1 MEILR
6 IENLNFQY
14 VNEEKLVLNDINMSI
29 EEGDFLVLCGATGSG
44 KTTLLKMLKREIAP
58 NGNKRGTIFYQG
70 KDLKEYNDKEL
81 VSEIG
86 YVFQNPDSAIVTD
99 KVWHELAFGLENLGY
114 DNQNIRMKVGEIANY
129 FDMQTWF
136 DMDTNSLSG
145 GQKQI
150 LNLASVMVMQPKV
163 LLLDEPTSQMDPVS
177 ASNFFQTLKKIN
189 HELGTTIIIIEHR
202 LEEIFLL
209 ADKIALLDDGK
220 LVVYDEVKK
229 ASKEILNYSNININ
243 IPTPLKLYHELE
255 CEDEVPL
262 TIKDGKKLLR
272 KYNFS
277 ENSQYDKPLLREK
290 NKAIE
295 IKNGWFRYSK
305 NSNDILKGIDLD
317 IRIGEVY
324 SLIGGNGVGKST
336 LVNVIANNLKLYTGN
351 VKINEKSIS
360 KYKNNSL
367 YIENLVVLPQNP
379 DDLFVSEMV
388 SHELYEMKNI
398 YSDNFENRVKE
409 IIDDFDLEELLSRHP
424 YDLSGGEKQKV
435 ALAKILLLN
444 PKIILFD
451 EPTKGLDWTSKIKL
465 VEIIKRLKKKNV
477 TCFLVTHDIEFASL
491 VSDYCGLLFN
501 GTIVSENS
509 SNLFFKNNH
518 FYTTATNKLMREI
531 NDNIVVYDDMIKW
544 IKENGYEKDN

>member
-58 NGNKRGTIFYQG
+58 NGNKKGTIFYQG
-70 KDLKEYNDKEL
+70 KDLKEYDDKEL

-136 DMDTNSLSG
+136 DMDTDNLSG

-209 ADKIALLDDGK
+209 ADKIALLDEGK

-243 IPTPLKLYHELE
+243 IPTPLKLYHELK
-255 CEDEVPL
+255 CEDDVPL
-262 TIKDGKKLLR
+262 TIKEGKKLLE
-272 KYNFS
+272 KYNLSKNF
-277 ENSQYDKPLLREK
+277 QYDKPLLREK

-305 NSNDILKGIDLD
+305 NSKDILKGIDLD

-379 DDLFVSEMV
+379 DDLFVSEKV
-388 SHELYEMKNI
+388 NDELYEMKNI
-398 YSDNFENRVKE
+398 YSDDFENRVKE
-409 IIDDFDLEELLSRHP
+409 LINEFSLEKLLNRHP

-451 EPTKGLDWTSKIKL
+451 EPTKGLDWTSKIRL
-465 VEIIKRLKKKNV
+465 VEIIKKLKKKNV

-531 NDNIVVYDDMIKW
+531 NDNIVIYDDMIKW
-544 IKENGYEKDN
+544 IKENSYEKGN

>member
-262 TIKDGKKLLR
+262 TIKDGKKLLG

-305 NSNDILKGIDLD
+305 NSKDILKGIDLD

>member
-262 TIKDGKKLLR
+262 TIKDGKKLLG

-290 NKAIE
+290 NKAIA

-305 NSNDILKGIDLD
+305 NSKDILKGIDLD

-544 IKENGYEKDN
+544 IKESGYEKDN

>member
-189 HELGTTIIIIEHR
+189 HELGTTIIMATHSAAIVN
-202 LEEIFLL
+202 
-209 ADKIALLDDGK
+209 KM
-220 LVVYDEVKK
+220 
-229 ASKEILNYSNININ
+229 
-243 IPTPLKLYHELE
+243 
-255 CEDEVPL
+255 
-262 TIKDGKKLLR
+262 R
-272 KYNFS
+272 K
-277 ENSQYDKPLLREK
+277 RV
-290 NKAIE
+290 IE
-295 IKNGWFRYSK
+295 IVKGVVERDEERGK
-305 NSNDILKGIDLD
+305 MKRESN
-317 IRIGEVY
+317 
-324 SLIGGNGVGKST
+324 
-336 LVNVIANNLKLYTGN
+336 
-351 VKINEKSIS
+351 
-360 KYKNNSL
+360 
-367 YIENLVVLPQNP
+367 
-379 DDLFVSEMV
+379 
-388 SHELYEMKNI
+388 
-398 YSDNFENRVKE
+398 
-409 IIDDFDLEELLSRHP
+409 
-424 YDLSGGEKQKV
+424 
-435 ALAKILLLN
+435 
-444 PKIILFD
+444 
-451 EPTKGLDWTSKIKL
+451 
-465 VEIIKRLKKKNV
+465 
-477 TCFLVTHDIEFASL
+477 
-491 VSDYCGLLFN
+491 
-501 GTIVSENS
+501 
-509 SNLFFKNNH
+509 
-518 FYTTATNKLMREI
+518 
-531 NDNIVVYDDMIKW
+531 
-544 IKENGYEKDN
+544 

>member
-58 NGNKRGTIFYQG
+58 NGNKKGTIFYQG
-70 KDLKEYNDKEL
+70 KDLKEYDDKEL

-99 KVWHELAFGLENLGY
+99 KVWHELAFGLENLGC

-136 DMDTNSLSG
+136 DMDTDNLSG

-209 ADKIALLDDGK
+209 ADKIALLDEGK

-243 IPTPLKLYHELE
+243 IPTPLKLYHELK
-255 CEDEVPL
+255 CEDDVPL
-262 TIKDGKKLLR
+262 TIKEGKKLLE
-272 KYNFS
+272 KYNLSKNF
-277 ENSQYDKPLLREK
+277 QYDKPLLREK

-305 NSNDILKGIDLD
+305 NSKDILKGIDLD

-379 DDLFVSEMV
+379 DDLFVSEKV
-388 SHELYEMKNI
+388 NDELYEMKNI
-398 YSDNFENRVKE
+398 YSDDFENRVK
-409 IIDDFDLEELLSRHP
+409 DLINEFSLEKLLNRHP

-451 EPTKGLDWTSKIKL
+451 EPTKGLDWTSKIRL
-465 VEIIKRLKKKNV
+465 VEIIKKLKKKNV

-531 NDNIVVYDDMIKW
+531 NDNIVIYDDMIKW
-544 IKENGYEKDN
+544 IKENSYEKGN

>member
-262 TIKDGKKLLR
+262 TIKDGKKLLG

-305 NSNDILKGIDLD
+305 NSKDILKGIDLD

-379 DDLFVSEMV
+379 DDLFVCEMV
-388 SHELYEMKNI
+388 NHELYEMKNI

-501 GTIVSENS
+501 GTIVSENN

>member
-14 VNEEKLVLNDINMSI
+14 LNEEKLVLNDINMSI

-58 NGNKRGTIFYQG
+58 NGNKKGTIFYQG
-70 KDLKEYNDKEL
+70 KDLKEYDDKEL

-86 YVFQNPDSAIVTD
+86 YVFQNPDSGIVTD
-99 KVWHELAFGLENLGY
+99 KVWHELAFGLENLGC

-136 DMDTNSLSG
+136 DMDTDNLSG

-209 ADKIALLDDGK
+209 ADKIALLDEGK

-243 IPTPLKLYHELE
+243 IPTPLKLYHELK
-255 CEDEVPL
+255 CEDDVPL
-262 TIKDGKKLLR
+262 TIKEGKKLLE
-272 KYNFS
+272 KYNLSKNF
-277 ENSQYDKPLLREK
+277 QYDKPLLREK

-305 NSNDILKGIDLD
+305 NSKDILKGIDLD

-379 DDLFVSEMV
+379 DDLFVSEKV
-388 SHELYEMKNI
+388 NDELYEMKNI
-398 YSDNFENRVKE
+398 YSDDFENRVKE
-409 IIDDFDLEELLSRHP
+409 LINEFSLEKLLNRHP

-451 EPTKGLDWTSKIKL
+451 EPTKGLDWTSKIRL
-465 VEIIKRLKKKNV
+465 VEIIKKLKKKNV

-531 NDNIVVYDDMIKW
+531 NDNIVIYDDMIKW
-544 IKENGYEKDN
+544 IKENSYEKGN

>member
-70 KDLKEYNDKEL
+70 KDLKDYNDKEL

-262 TIKDGKKLLR
+262 TIKDGKKLLG

-305 NSNDILKGIDLD
+305 NSKDILKGIDLD

>member
-262 TIKDGKKLLR
+262 TIKDGKKLLG

-277 ENSQYDKPLLREK
+277 EKSQYDKPLLREK

-305 NSNDILKGIDLD
+305 NSKDILKGIDLD

-518 FYTTATNKLMREI
+518 FYTTATNKLMRKI

>member
-1 MEILR
+1 
-6 IENLNFQY
+6 
-14 VNEEKLVLNDINMSI
+14 
-29 EEGDFLVLCGATGSG
+29 
-44 KTTLLKMLKREIAP
+44 
-58 NGNKRGTIFYQG
+58 
-70 KDLKEYNDKEL
+70 
-81 VSEIG
+81 
-86 YVFQNPDSAIVTD
+86 
-99 KVWHELAFGLENLGY
+99 
-114 DNQNIRMKVGEIANY
+114 
-129 FDMQTWF
+129 
-136 DMDTNSLSG
+136 
-145 GQKQI
+145 
-150 LNLASVMVMQPKV
+150 
-163 LLLDEPTSQMDPVS
+163 MDPVS

-262 TIKDGKKLLR
+262 TIKDGKKLLG

-305 NSNDILKGIDLD
+305 NSKDILKGIDLD

-336 LVNVIANNLKLYTGN
+336 LVNAIANNLKLYTGN

-398 YSDNFENRVKE
+398 YSDNFENRVKV
-409 IIDDFDLEELLSRHP
+409 F
-424 YDLSGGEKQKV
+424 
-435 ALAKILLLN
+435 
-444 PKIILFD
+444 
-451 EPTKGLDWTSKIKL
+451 
-465 VEIIKRLKKKNV
+465 
-477 TCFLVTHDIEFASL
+477 
-491 VSDYCGLLFN
+491 
-501 GTIVSENS
+501 
-509 SNLFFKNNH
+509 
-518 FYTTATNKLMREI
+518 
-531 NDNIVVYDDMIKW
+531 
-544 IKENGYEKDN
+544 

>member
-14 VNEEKLVLNDINMSI
+14 KNEEKLVLNNINMSI
-29 EEGDFLVLCGATGSG
+29 EQGDFLVLCGATGSG
-44 KTTLLKMLKREIAP
+44 KTTLLKMLKREISP
-58 NGNKRGTIFYQG
+58 NGEKSGTIFYQG
-70 KDLKEYNDKEL
+70 KDLKTYEDKAL

-99 KVWHELAFGLENLGY
+99 KVWHELAFGLENLCLKSEE
-114 DNQNIRMKVGEIANY
+114 IRVKVGEIANY
-129 FDMQTWF
+129 FDMQSWF

-189 HELGTTIIIIEHR
+189 YELGTTIIIIEHR

-209 ADKIALLDDGK
+209 ADKIAFLDDGK
-220 LVVYDEVKK
+220 LVVFDEVKE

-262 TIKDGKKLLR
+262 TIKDGKKLLG

-305 NSNDILKGIDLD
+305 NSKDILKGIDLD

>member
-262 TIKDGKKLLR
+262 TIKDGKKLLG

>member
-220 LVVYDEVKK
+220 LAVYDEVKK

-262 TIKDGKKLLR
+262 TIKDGKKLLG

-305 NSNDILKGIDLD
+305 NSKDILKGIDLD

-367 YIENLVVLPQNP
+367 YSENLVVLPQNP